1 MRKKT
6 LIIAGLCI
14 IVLLVALFVFLSQR
28 SEQIVQSVSE
38 NGEETGTQEETGST
52 EGVDTEKILVSPE
65 NPTGSAEGTDT
76 QTILVSPENPTA
88 PGGTEGG
95 GDTGNSNPTDAVPVG
110 GEETDNSED
119 ASLYTYYGYFGG
131 NRRNGFDTSEFLVI
145 PEYPMGTILALA
157 AFFAALVAFKS
168 KRIAI
173 HL

>member
-6 LIIAGLCI
+6 LIIGGLCI
-14 IVLLVALFVFLSQR
+14 IVLLLALFLLLSQR
-28 SEQIVQSVSE
+28 SQQNVQSVSE
-38 NGEETGTQEETGST
+38 NGEQTGTQGETGST
-52 EGVDTEKILVSPE
+52 EGVNTENILVSPE

-95 GDTGNSNPTDAVPVG
+95 GDAGNSNPTDLVPVAG
-110 GEETDNSED
+110 RGTENSGS
-119 ASLYTYYGYFGG
+119 AFLIIMQ
-131 NRRNGFDTSEFLVI
+131 NRRNGEFLVI
-145 PEYPMGTILALA
+145 PEYPVGTILALA

-168 KRIAI
+168 KRIPI